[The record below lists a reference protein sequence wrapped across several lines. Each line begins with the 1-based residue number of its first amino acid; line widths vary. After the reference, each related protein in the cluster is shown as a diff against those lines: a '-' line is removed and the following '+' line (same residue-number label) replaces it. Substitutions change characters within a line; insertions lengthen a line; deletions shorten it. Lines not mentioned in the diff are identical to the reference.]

1 LNLSELSSNFRLHNF
16 VRKSGASEDE
26 IESFIIRVST
36 GDISPEN
43 IVSCVNQLYEIS
55 KAESI
60 PLDQVSGYINKKL
73 EEKQKIDE
81 QIKEADATLQSKNA
95 TIEAIN
101 EYLKL
106 KEELDKYGISAQ
118 DINKLLNLLSNAKEN
133 GFDSKKIV
141 TKLRSIRWL
150 EKRQVRL
157 KNNCEVYSR
166 QLQEYK
172 DIIPLT
178 EDIAALQIKLDE
190 LIAVKAAINQAV
202 KLYNL
207 PPLAAILR
215 LVDDIK
221 KYNKI
226 DGLKKELSALSLQK
240 FAINETCSRQS
251 QALITLA
258 KLQSRGVTENQLI
271 SLNNFLEI
279 NQSSL

>member
-240 FAINETCSRQS
+240 FAINEACSRQS